1 MTTQFIYAHD
11 DKRAKLT
18 STFLATISEITFKK
32 TGLETQF
39 VYIFQKYVPSVF
51 EKCVANVRYRGAEF
65 RLNIYDT
72 AGQVLHIHDFER
84 TSALTLG

>member
-1 MTTQFIYAHD
+1 MHMMT
-11 DKRAKLT
+11 KRAKLS
-18 STFLATISEITFKK
+18 STFLATISEITFFFK

-39 VYIFQKYVPSVF
+39 LSIFQKYVPSVF

-72 AGQVLHIHDFER
+72 AGQVLHIHAFES